1 MQKYNQE
8 ELNVIN
14 KGQDDFSVTNSVPS
28 NLLKNKQPRGNQSRV
43 YTINKTLKSL
53 DNDYRKTVTINLYG
67 TGDYGS
73 FIKNAVTGA
82 YTNHRVGSEA
92 ENLYFSVANCTGMD
106 KLNGPV
112 HLYYN
117 SPSEYEKHQF
127 TLVDQE
133 KKDEWIKRVNLIK
146 DKYM

>member
-1 MQKYNQE
+1 MQTYDEE
-8 ELNVIN
+8 ELNMIN
-14 KGQDDFSVTNSVPS
+14 KGHDDFSVTNSIPS
-28 NLLKNKQPRGNQSRV
+28 NLLKNKQVRGNRSKVFTR
-43 YTINKTLKSL
+43 TFNSKSTDGKKNKI
-53 DNDYRKTVTINLYG
+53 VTINMYG

-73 FIKNAVTGA
+73 YIKNAVTGVT
-82 YTNHRVGSEA
+82 TNHRVGSEA
-92 ENLYFSVANCTGMD
+92 EYLYFLVADCTGMD

-127 TLVDQE
+127 TEVDQE
-133 KKDEWIKRVNLIK
+133 KKNEWFRRVNLLK

>member
-1 MQKYNQE
+1 MLTYNQE
-8 ELNVIN
+8 EVNIIN
-14 KGQDDFSVTNSVPS
+14 KGNDDYSITNSIPS

-53 DNDYRKTVTINLYG
+53 DNEYRKTVTIKLYG
-67 TGDYGS
+67 SGDYGS
-73 FIKNAVTGA
+73 YIKNAVTGA

-127 TLVDQE
+127 TLVDEE
-133 KKDEWIKRVNLIK
+133 KKEEWIKRVNLLK
-146 DKYM
+146 DKYV